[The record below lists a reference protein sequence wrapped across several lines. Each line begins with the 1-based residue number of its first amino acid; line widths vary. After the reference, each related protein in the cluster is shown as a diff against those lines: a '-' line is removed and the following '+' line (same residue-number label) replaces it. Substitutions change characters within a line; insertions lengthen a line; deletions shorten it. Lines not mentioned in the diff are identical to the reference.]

1 MGLFDY
7 LTPPVAK
14 AVIAN
19 LYRLLEPG
27 GQLLIGNFHVS
38 NPSRVYMEYWN
49 DWVLYYRT
57 EDDMLNLLQQPDAQ
71 LQLEFEETKSQMFLK
86 VIKSADT

>member
-1 MGLFDY
+1 
-7 LTPPVAK
+7 
-14 AVIAN
+14 
-19 LYRLLEPG
+19 
-27 GQLLIGNFHVS
+27 
-38 NPSRVYMEYWN
+38 MEYWN